1 MIFLCSKY
9 KQTCSSSRNGC
20 RNNNSINEIWKHFI
34 TMEIVNLILHFTNL
48 KINAFLDALDQER
61 KPYYAR
67 QIEETE
73 IASIFWV
80 FICSRFISS

>member
-1 MIFLCSKY
+1 
-9 KQTCSSSRNGC
+9 
-20 RNNNSINEIWKHFI
+20 
-34 TMEIVNLILHFTNL
+34 MEIVNLILHFTNL
-48 KINAFLDALDQER
+48 KINAFLDALDQGR

-80 FICSRFISS
+80 FICSRFTSS

>member
-1 MIFLCSKY
+1 
-9 KQTCSSSRNGC
+9 
-20 RNNNSINEIWKHFI
+20 
-34 TMEIVNLILHFTNL
+34 MEIVNLILHFTNL

-80 FICSRFISS
+80 FICSRFTSS